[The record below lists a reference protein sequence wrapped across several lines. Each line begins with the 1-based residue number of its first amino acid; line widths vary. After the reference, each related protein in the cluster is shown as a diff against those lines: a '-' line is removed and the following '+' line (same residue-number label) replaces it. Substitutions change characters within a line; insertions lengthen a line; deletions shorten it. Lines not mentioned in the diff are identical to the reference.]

1 MKHKRLGAKYK
12 TPLQGLD
19 DGEIIGG
26 WLYRLHALSALGVEE
41 LSKIALNIIITMI
54 IVVMMMVKVVMMITT
69 I

>member
-1 MKHKRLGAKYK
+1 MQCIVNNFIYIS
-12 TPLQGLD
+12 TQ

-41 LSKIALNIIITMI
+41 LSKIASNIIIAML
-54 IVVMMMVKVVMMITT
+54 IVMRMVKVVMMITT

>member
-1 MKHKRLGAKYK
+1 MKHKRLGAKYR

-41 LSKIALNIIITMI
+41 LSKIASNII
-54 IVVMMMVKVVMMITT
+54 VMRMVKVVMMITT

>member
-41 LSKIALNIIITMI
+41 LSKIALNIIIAMI
-54 IVVMMMVKVVMMITT
+54 MVMVMVKVVMMITT